1 MQQFIEIAKVFG
13 LPVALLVFFIWRD
26 YMRSKSDEKIRIDL
40 ASKLQA
46 TEDFQ
51 KNQLTALAVENKEVV
66 VKNTMAIEQQ
76 TETMKGFS
84 KALLKRPCMAEEND
98 NG

>member
-1 MQQFIEIAKVFG
+1 MEHWLEIAKVFG
-13 LPVALLVFFIWRD
+13 LPVALLIFFIWRD
-26 YMRSKSDEKIRIDL
+26 YMRSKRDEKTQTEL
-40 ASKLQA
+40 AAKLQA

-51 KNQLTALAVENKEVV
+51 RNELQNLAVENKEVI

-84 KALLKRPCMAEEND
+84 KALLKRPCMAEDD
-98 NG
+98 N